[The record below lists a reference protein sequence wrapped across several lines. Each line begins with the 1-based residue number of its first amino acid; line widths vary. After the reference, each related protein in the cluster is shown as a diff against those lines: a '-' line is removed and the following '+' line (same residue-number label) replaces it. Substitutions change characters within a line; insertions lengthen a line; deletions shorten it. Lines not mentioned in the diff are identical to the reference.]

1 MRSILFEIS
10 NSINNETADL
20 KCILQFANMRGRE
33 ESSDHEGIFKT
44 RIFLKDYFWSEKSFN
59 TEAKRCF
66 ATNDEDI
73 DSIECVYIQQF
84 NTYAVQS
91 GGCRFES
98 IWGFGFF
105 LKGAHYEVDY
115 SGKKLT

>member
-1 MRSILFEIS
+1 
-10 NSINNETADL
+10 
-20 KCILQFANMRGRE
+20 MRGRE
-33 ESSDHEGIFKT
+33 ESSDHEGIIKT
-44 RIFLKDYFWSEKSFN
+44 RIFLKDCFSSEKSFN

-98 IWGFGFF
+98 LWGFGFII
-105 LKGAHYEVDY
+105 LKPSTINLSQESPNKSIQIVMLDVIFI
-115 SGKKLT
+115 KIW